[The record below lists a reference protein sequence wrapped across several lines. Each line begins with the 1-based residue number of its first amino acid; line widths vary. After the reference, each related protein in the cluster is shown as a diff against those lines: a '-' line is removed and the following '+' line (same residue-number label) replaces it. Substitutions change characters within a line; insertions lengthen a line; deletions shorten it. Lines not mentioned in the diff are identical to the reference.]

1 VNASSAASRM
11 ARRRAPLVF
20 AGAAGGAALAGAG
33 VPGSAALAGA
43 LTVTRT
49 IF

>member
-1 VNASSAASRM
+1 VPGS
-11 ARRRAPLVF
+11 
-20 AGAAGGAALAGAG
+20 AALAGAG